1 MEMKQILVM
10 TGALVLTLAGT
21 GCATKKYV
29 TQRLSPVEAKV
40 AADETKNDTKNTEQD
55 TTLTAHTKEIEDLGT
70 DLSRSKERLAADI
83 ATADKKAGDAAQS
96 ANQAGQR
103 ADTAQQTAIGANQL
117 AQRGME
123 RTTTLERTVDG
134 LNKYHMTKSVTV
146 LFPVNQS
153 KLNDDARAQLDDL
166 AKSASGLERFMVEVQ
181 GFTDKTGSVDINEK
195 LSQERAE
202 SAARYLVNNNMIPV
216 RSINM
221 LGSGYAAPV
230 GDDKTRE
237 GRKQNRRVEVR
248 LFVPETGAGGGAVAT
263 AQN

>member
-1 MEMKQILVM
+1 MKQILVM
-10 TGALVLTLAGT
+10 AGAVVLTLAGT

-29 TQRLSPVEAKV
+29 TQRLAPVEAKV
-40 AADETKNDTKNTEQD
+40 AADETKNDTKNAEQD
-55 TTLTAHTKEIEDLGT
+55 TKLAAQGKEIEDLGT

-83 ATADKKAGDAAQS
+83 ATADKKATDAGQS

-103 ADTAQQTAIGANQL
+103 ADAAQQTASGAQTL
-117 AQRGME
+117 AQRGIE
-123 RTTTLERTVDG
+123 RTTTLERTVEG
-134 LNKYHMTKSVTV
+134 LNKYRMTKSVTV
-146 LFPVNQS
+146 LFQVNQS
-153 KLNDDARAQLDDL
+153 KLNDDAKSQLDDL
-166 AKSASGLERFMVEVQ
+166 AKATSGLERYMIEVQ
-181 GFTDKTGSVDINEK
+181 GFTDKSGTADVNER

-202 SAARYLVNNNMIPV
+202 SAARYLVNQNKIPV

-221 LGSGYAAPV
+221 LGSGYASPV

-248 LFVPETGAGGGAVAT
+248 LFVPEAGAGGAVAT